1 VTILQY
7 KCIKEGKKKQIFG
20 ENKSARLRRRR
31 GEVFLIYLHICI
43 NDNLKFSI
51 HMKTKILLL
60 IAVLISNVNAA
71 IIMQPYLMGVQ
82 SNSVWVLV
90 ECTTTD
96 SVIIDYGLTNSYGST
111 AKTSII
117 STTTNTTYVHK
128 INLTGLSTN
137 TVYYYRARQL
147 SSTSGGYSFI
157 TAPNEQT
164 KFRFVLIGDYR
175 SGVAVHGQICQLVP
189 QYNPRFY
196 INGGD
201 VAVSGSYTDFK
212 NEYFIPGELN
222 LISNYPFFYTTG
234 NHETWGVNAQAFTK
248 GITVQSGTEDYY
260 SFDYGNMHVLIL
272 NNMISYAPGSNQYN
286 FAMADLSS
294 SNKRWK
300 VVVSHKPGY
309 CSGGHGEDA
318 GMITMSQ
325 NIFVPTHVDMVLSGH
340 SHFYQHNRVS
350 NIEHMVLGGGGA
362 PLYDPTNASYTVKS
376 VKDYNFTIGD
386 VGQDTFLLKIY
397 NNLNAIL
404 DSVKI
409 IKSPMGIN
417 GNNNVI
423 NDFALNDVYPNPS
436 NPEFTVSFDIKTDG
450 IYRLELFDITGKLV
464 ETIKNDTI
472 KAGHY
477 EISHKTENLS
487 SGMYFVMLTN
497 GKTFLSKK
505 ISVVK

>member
-1 VTILQY
+1 
-7 KCIKEGKKKQIFG
+7 
-20 ENKSARLRRRR
+20 
-31 GEVFLIYLHICI
+31 
-43 NDNLKFSI
+43 
-51 HMKTKILLL
+51 
-60 IAVLISNVNAA
+60 
-71 IIMQPYLMGVQ
+71 
-82 SNSVWVLV
+82 
-90 ECTTTD
+90 
-96 SVIIDYGLTNSYGST
+96 
-111 AKTSII
+111 
-117 STTTNTTYVHK
+117 
-128 INLTGLSTN
+128 
-137 TVYYYRARQL
+137 
-147 SSTSGGYSFI
+147 
-157 TAPNEQT
+157 
-164 KFRFVLIGDYR
+164 
-175 SGVAVHGQICQLVP
+175 
-189 QYNPRFY
+189 
-196 INGGD
+196 
-201 VAVSGSYTDFK
+201 
-212 NEYFIPGELN
+212 
-222 LISNYPFFYTTG
+222 
-234 NHETWGVNAQAFTK
+234 
-248 GITVQSGTEDYY
+248 
-260 SFDYGNMHVLIL
+260 
-272 NNMISYAPGSNQYN
+272 
-286 FAMADLSS
+286 
-294 SNKRWK
+294 
-300 VVVSHKPGY
+300 
-309 CSGGHGEDA
+309 
-318 GMITMSQ
+318 
-325 NIFVPTHVDMVLSGH
+325 
-340 SHFYQHNRVS
+340 
-350 NIEHMVLGGGGA
+350 VLGGGGA